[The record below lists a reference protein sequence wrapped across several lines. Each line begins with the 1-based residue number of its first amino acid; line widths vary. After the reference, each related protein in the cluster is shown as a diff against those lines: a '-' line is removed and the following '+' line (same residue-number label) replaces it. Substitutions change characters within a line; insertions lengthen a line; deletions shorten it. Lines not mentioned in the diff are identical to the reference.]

1 MLRPSS
7 GEFLGNVL
15 LKVSSH
21 QRRMFTSRQLNKHR
35 VLRQG
40 LDKSSGLCHCQ
51 MDASAQSRWLLGSG
65 EGTRT
70 ASRIVGEAIGA
81 LAGGER
87 APAQATGRGAA
98 GNKRSAA
105 PFSK

>member
-1 MLRPSS
+1 DK
-7 GEFLGNVL
+7 G
-15 LKVSSH
+15 
-21 QRRMFTSRQLNKHR
+21 LN
-35 VLRQG
+35 
-40 LDKSSGLCHCQ
+40 KSSGLCHCQ

-98 GNKRSAA
+98 GQQAKCRAVFQGGTQEYAPAA
-105 PFSK
+105 GTQAGFGIRAACHTTGSQ